1 MSLVEALGLDEQQI
15 PAVVQR
21 CWGRWSEQVPAL
33 GCVPVPGELGAWRK
47 SAPAEV
53 TDRVLRG
60 LAELAATDGGNDT
73 DAAMVLAW
81 LMVPGVLRY
90 VSAGLAGQ
98 PDADVQVAAQ
108 LWIEVRS
115 FPWRTTG
122 RVAGNILWRLRKAV
136 LAEFGDRGQLE
147 NRDRTLARTF
157 LDLSVD
163 LLRASHNDEDTTAAD
178 ARDDVL
184 AILEWGRAH
193 GVISEVDR
201 SLLLDVLAASEEAQ
215 GPASACLPLLG
226 DRVSDH
232 VAARWGITGRTVRR
246 RAARSIAALAAT
258 VGDGC
263 RSETLAR
270 IAWAA

>member
-1 MSLVEALGLDEQQI
+1 MSLVEALGLDEEQI

-21 CWGRWSEQVPAL
+21 CWGRWSERVPAL
-33 GCVPVPGELGAWRK
+33 GCVPVPEELGAWRR
-47 SAPAEV
+47 SAPSDV

-60 LAELAATDGGNDT
+60 LAELAAKDGGDDT
-73 DAAMVLAW
+73 EAATVLAW

-98 PDADVQVAAQ
+98 RDADVQVAAQ

-147 NRDRTLARTF
+147 NRDRTLARTY
-157 LDLSVD
+157 LDLSID
-163 LLRASHNDEDTTAAD
+163 LLRASHNEEDTTAAD

-184 AILEWGRAH
+184 AVLEWGRRQ

-201 SLLLDVLAASEEAQ
+201 RLLLDVLTTSEEAP
-215 GPASACLPLLG
+215 GAVACLPLLG
-226 DRVSDH
+226 DRVSDQ
-232 VAARWGITGRTVRR
+232 VAARWGVTGRTVRR

-258 VGDGC
+258 VGAGG
-263 RSETLAR
+263 RSATLAR